1 MYDLIMAQLLTL
13 TALLAAG
20 IGIII
25 QQRLVRKQHKQMK
38 ELAERIRWLEAVL
51 FDVAIGEADVWIEGD
66 ELRGARRTPRTTSL
80 H

>member
-1 MYDLIMAQLLTL
+1 MYELMGTIVTMV
-13 TALLAAG
+13 ALVSAAVW
-20 IGIII
+20 III
-25 QQRLVRKQHKQMK
+25 QQRLVRKQHEQMK

-51 FDVAIGEADVWIEGD
+51 FDVAIGEADVWIEND